1 MCFIKFLLK
10 TATVL
15 LTKMHKLTLLCT
27 CMYIYIA
34 AGTQY
39 DAQPALGTSD
49 RFSILNSCQKIWD
62 NCHRVQRNRNSLFCQ
77 RPTFKH
83 IDKVGLLADLP
94 LACSFVLC
102 KNSG

>member
-1 MCFIKFLLK
+1 
-10 TATVL
+10 
-15 LTKMHKLTLLCT
+15 
-27 CMYIYIA
+27 MYIYVYVFIA

-62 NCHRVQRNRNSLFCQ
+62 NCQRGKEIKTIYSLFCQ
-77 RPTFKH
+77 KPTFKH